1 MPVYLLQATVGPGV
15 QAAVVQRLKAA
26 IPGLVE
32 TASLESILKSGAH
45 HEDAERPI
53 ALVVAPQGDRTYFDQ
68 VVEFADRYGKSLAL
82 VLIGEEISATDYKRL
97 VRSGAADWVSAT
109 APIEEVI
116 EVVDRLRRG
125 SASSS
130 TVRVSAN
137 RPVTI
142 LFVPSAGGVGNA
154 TLIVETAALLS
165 ADKATQRKVCIVDLD
180 FQTSHVC
187 DFLDGEARL
196 NIAEFAS
203 APERLDA
210 HLFESF
216 RTHHASG
223 IDVFAAPRSKFA
235 SEILDVHALDALF
248 SMIATRYDLV
258 LIDHPLMWSPWTPQ
272 IIAASDGAVITCVN
286 TIPCLRQASET
297 LSRVRASGPTLL
309 QLTIVINRCQRGML
323 GSVARRKHVE
333 MAFPEQRLF
342 FIGERPEAVESVN
355 MGIPMMLGSFAGR
368 VRKEFAPLAEFC
380 GGLKSSRAF
389 AT

>member
-1 MPVYLLQATVGPGV
+1 MAVYLLQTTTARDA
-15 QAAVVQRLKAA
+15 QAAVAGRLKAA
-26 IPGLVE
+26 IPGLAE
-32 TASLESILKSGAH
+32 IASLESILKSGAH
-45 HEDAERPI
+45 REDPERPI
-53 ALVVAPQGDRTYFDQ
+53 ALVIAPEGDRASFDQ
-68 VVEFADRYGKSLAL
+68 VVAFADSYGKSLAL
-82 VLIGEEISATDYKRL
+82 VLIGDEISASDYKRL

-109 APIEEVI
+109 AGVEEVV

-125 SASSS
+125 AAFSPAGRTSG
-130 TVRVSAN
+130 N

-142 LFVPSAGGVGNA
+142 SFVPSAGGVGNA
-154 TLIVETAALLS
+154 TLVVETAALLCS
-165 ADKATQRKVCIVDLD
+165 DKATPRKICVVDLD

-203 APERLDA
+203 APERLDT

-258 LIDHPLMWSPWTPQ
+258 LIDHPVMWSPWTPQ
-272 IIAASDGAVITCVN
+272 IIAASDGAVITCLN
-286 TIPCLRQASET
+286 TIPSLRQASET
-297 LSRVRASGPTLL
+297 LSHVRASGPTLL
-309 QLTIVINRCQRGML
+309 QIAIVVNRCQRGMF

-333 MAFPEQRLF
+333 MALPEERLF

-355 MGIPMMLGSFAGR
+355 IGVPMMLGSFAGR
-368 VRKEFAPLAEFC
+368 LRKEFAPLAAFC

>member
-1 MPVYLLQATVGPGV
+1 MAVYLLQATTGRDA
-15 QAAVVQRLKAA
+15 QAAVVGRLKAA
-26 IPGLVE
+26 IPDLAE

-45 HEDAERPI
+45 REESERPI
-53 ALVVAPQGDRTYFDQ
+53 ALVIAAQGDRASFDQ
-68 VVEFADRYGKSLAL
+68 VVAFADSYGKSLAL
-82 VLIGEEISATDYKRL
+82 VLIGDEISASDYKRL
-97 VRSGAADWVSAT
+97 VRSGAADWVSA
-109 APIEEVI
+109 AAGVEEVT

-125 SASSS
+125 AASGPGGHTSGS
-130 TVRVSAN
+130 

-142 LFVPSAGGVGNA
+142 SFVPSAGGVGNA
-154 TLIVETAALLS
+154 SLVVETAALLRS
-165 ADKATQRKVCIVDLD
+165 DKTTPRKICVVDLD

-210 HLFESF
+210 QLFDSF

-223 IDVFAAPRSKFA
+223 IDVFAAPRSKFT

-258 LIDHPLMWSPWTPQ
+258 LIDHPPMWSPWTPQ
-272 IIAASDGAVITCVN
+272 IIAASDGAVITCLN
-286 TIPCLRQASET
+286 TIPGLRQASET
-297 LSRVRASGPTLL
+297 LTHVRASGPTLL
-309 QLTIVINRCQRGML
+309 QVAIVINRCQRGVF

-333 MAFPEQRLF
+333 MALPEERLI

-355 MGIPMMLGSFAGR
+355 MGVPMMLGGFAGR
-368 VRKEFAPLAEFC
+368 VRKEFAPLAAFC

>member
-1 MPVYLLQATVGPGV
+1 MPVYLLQAAAGHAA
-15 QAAVVQRLKAA
+15 QAAMAQRLKTA
-26 IPGLVE
+26 IPGLAE
-32 TASLESILKSGAH
+32 AASLESILKSDAH
-45 HEDAERPI
+45 SADAERPI
-53 ALVVAPQGDRTYFDQ
+53 ALVVAPQGDRTYLDQ
-68 VVEFADRYGKSLAL
+68 VVAFADRYGKSLAL
-82 VLIGEEISATDYKRL
+82 VLIGDEISATDYKRL

-109 APIEEVI
+109 AGVEEVI
-116 EVVDRLRRG
+116 EVVDRLRHGAVSGPAVR
-125 SASSS
+125 ASG
-130 TVRVSAN
+130 N

-142 LFVPSAGGVGNA
+142 SFVPSAGGVGNA
-154 TLIVETAALLS
+154 TLIIETAAILN
-165 ADKATQRKVCIVDLD
+165 ADKTTPRKVCIVDLD

-210 HLFESF
+210 HLFDSF

-248 SMIATRYDLV
+248 SMIAARYDLV

-297 LSRVRASGPTLL
+297 LAHVRASGPTLL
-309 QLTIVINRCQRGML
+309 QVAIVINRCQRGML

-333 MAFPEQRLF
+333 MALPDERLF

-355 MGIPMMLGSFAGR
+355 IGVPMMLGSFAGR
-368 VRKEFAPLAEFC
+368 ARKEFAPLAGFC
-380 GGLKSSRAF
+380 GALKSSRAF